1 MTTDPI
7 TTGGTGSGW
16 PDPTEPGVPAAA
28 LHDGFH
34 WLAYQDGG
42 PSTIGQWSPDAWT
55 WIISQIPGRMS
66 PEEVAHM
73 NYIGQC
79 SPPNRSR

>member
-1 MTTDPI
+1 MTTDPT
-7 TTGGTGSGW
+7 TTGHIGRGW
-16 PDPTEPGVPAAA
+16 PDPTEPGVPAAS

-34 WLAYQDGG
+34 WLAYHDGDS
-42 PSTIGQWSPDAWT
+42 STIGQWLPDAWA
-55 WIISQIPGRMS
+55 WIISQMPGRMS
-66 PEEVAHM
+66 PEKVAHM